1 MRSSG
6 SGAGLDWRF
15 IHFGLIVTGET
26 EKRCLPELFRSMAAT
41 RRCSFSVI
49 RRIGQRSPIR
59 SDRRLLKMVGSGKT
73 IPDRDVTEIGLP
85 ARNYLSSG
93 TRYVLL
99 IDDLEAGRSDESQD
113 IFIRYRRTFDTILTP
128 IQSRRAS
135 VHFLVNMLEAYY
147 FADSRAVNSVLD
159 TELDDYEGDVETIR
173 NPKALMK
180 NLHPG
185 FDTVKDG
192 CRIIGRLTIPHVLSR
207 KDACASLR
215 TLFAWVYKAIG
226 EPDCEL
232 RQHLVGGYNDVTKGQ
247 ICALSP

>member
-15 IHFGLIVTGET
+15 IHFGLIVSGET
-26 EKRCLPELFRSMAAT
+26 EERCLPELFRSMAAT
-41 RRCSFSVI
+41 GRCSFSVI

-59 SDRRLLKMVGSGKT
+59 SDRRLLKMVGSGKM
-73 IPDRDVTEIGLP
+73 IPDRDVTEIGLT

-99 IDDLEAGRSDESQD
+99 IDDLEAGRSDEYQD

-147 FADSRAVNSVLD
+147 LADSRAVNSVLD

-173 NPKALMK
+173 NPKAFMK

-192 CRIIGRLTIPHVLSR
+192 CRIIGSLAIPHVLSR

-215 TLFAWVYKAIG
+215 TLFAWVYRAIG